1 MDGTSMASP
10 HAAGAMAIV
19 LQALKARGRTDA
31 TQRKHMVDTLLM
43 STASIIYDSNGQPY
57 SPRKQGA
64 GLIYI
69 NDAVKTEG
77 YLTVDG
83 MIRPKLELGDD
94 PAEKGV
100 YTMTFKVHNT
110 GKDTLYYD
118 IQPIV
123 LTDGTATYT
132 NSDNEAFLTSS
143 ETAVAL
149 SHTFT
154 TNCKDNRVAISAGG
168 EQEGSQQAE
177 DADSLHIGRSLRL
190 TF

>member
-1 MDGTSMASP
+1 
-10 HAAGAMAIV
+10 
-19 LQALKARGRTDA
+19 
-31 TQRKHMVDTLLM
+31 M
-43 STASIIYDSNGQPY
+43 STASIICDSNGQPY

-64 GLIYI
+64 GLINI

-110 GKDTLYYD
+110 GKDTLYYN

-123 LTDGTATYT
+123 LTDGTTTYT

-154 TNCKDNRVAISAGG
+154 TNCKDNRVTVPAGG
-168 EQEGSQQAE
+168 EQEVTVTVT
-177 DADSLHIGRSLRL
+177 LTTPRRS
-190 TF
+190 

>member
-1 MDGTSMASP
+1 MP
-10 HAAGAMAIV
+10 P
-19 LQALKARGRTDA
+19 
-31 TQRKHMVDTLLM
+31 QRKHMVDTLLM

-64 GLIYI
+64 GLINI

-110 GKDTLYYD
+110 GKDTLYLRH
-118 IQPIV
+118 PAHRPHRR
-123 LTDGTATYT
+123 DGDLY
-132 NSDNEAFLTSS
+132 
-143 ETAVAL
+143 
-149 SHTFT
+149 
-154 TNCKDNRVAISAGG
+154 
-168 EQEGSQQAE
+168 Q
-177 DADSLHIGRSLRL
+177 
-190 TF
+190 